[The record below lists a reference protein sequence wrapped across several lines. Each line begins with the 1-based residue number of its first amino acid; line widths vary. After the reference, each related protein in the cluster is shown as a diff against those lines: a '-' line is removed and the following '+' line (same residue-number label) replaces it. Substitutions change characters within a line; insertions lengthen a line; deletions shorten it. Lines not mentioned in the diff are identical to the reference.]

1 MKVAALIFQAL
12 KPRPPQL
19 KFLLIFEKNVKN
31 DKSVSGQL
39 RKAHHEELIDVSQL

>member
-19 KFLLIFEKNVKN
+19 KFLLIFEKNVKTR
-31 DKSVSGQL
+31 VSGKL
-39 RKAHHEELIDVSQL
+39 RKAHHEELIDVLQL